1 MNNMRK
7 ISIALAIVASL
18 FVVVACGNNPKKG
31 KEVKEEAKEV
41 AAETRVVC
49 KEVTPE
55 NVLNAIKTNCGVEF
69 ATPAGWNVRNAYG
82 TESGMG
88 RTIILNYGQQ
98 ANAKEGAQLFFDKTK
113 EQTRGWFE
121 QKKATATESYV
132 NSWTKFLVSS
142 LDDHDQSGVGYSWS
156 FLQGPF
162 DEVRVYYYTD
172 PVEIKFELPAVKK

>member
-1 MNNMRK
+1 MKK
-7 ISIALAIVASL
+7 ISILLVCMVSLIVVA
-18 FVVVACGNNPKKG
+18 ACGNNPKKG
-31 KEVKEEAKEV
+31 KEAKEETKEV
-41 AAETRVVC
+41 AAEARVVC
-49 KEVTPE
+49 KEVSPE
-55 NVLNAIKTNCGVEF
+55 NVLTAIKTNCGVEF
-69 ATPAGWNVRNAYG
+69 SAPDGWNVRNAYG

-98 ANAKEGAQLFFDKTK
+98 ANAKDGAQLFFDKTK

-132 NSWTKFLVSS
+132 NNWTKFLNST
-142 LDDHDQSGVGYSWS
+142 LEDHDQSGVGYSWS
-156 FLQGPF
+156 FLKGTF